1 MHPDD
6 LMPRLSYAG
15 LVPAALLEPPAV
27 EVLPGAVSRL
37 QLPYRTLQGWR
48 PLQLDLHLPAAA
60 TGPVPV
66 VVYVHGG
73 SFLAGRPTMGPWR
86 SLPASGVA
94 VASIAYRLAGEAAF
108 PEPVEDV
115 RAALAWLATD
125 GARYGVDP
133 TRIALWGSS
142 AGGYLALLAA
152 MTGCRALGRPIDDPG
167 AVPDLAAVVAHYPV
181 TDPTRLREDA
191 DGGDEQQV
199 ATVEAAMAA
208 FFTGA
213 TDVPTALVDH
223 LDDTEHL
230 PPVLLQHG
238 DDDHRVALAQSQ
250 RLARAL
256 EERGRAVGLRV
267 VPGADH
273 GDPVFEST
281 ELVGE
286 VLAFLSDHGVA

>member
-15 LVPAALLEPPAV
+15 LVPPELLEPPAV
-27 EVLPGAVSRL
+27 AVLPGAVSRL

-86 SLPASGVA
+86 SLPANGVA

-115 RAALAWLATD
+115 RAALAWVATD
-125 GARYGVDP
+125 GPRYGVDP
-133 TRIALWGSS
+133 ARVGLWGSS

-152 MTGCRALGRPIDDPG
+152 LTGRRALGRPIDDPD
-167 AVPDLAAVVAHYPV
+167 AVPDLRAVVAHYPV
-181 TDPTRLREDA
+181 TDPAGLRADA
-191 DGGDEQQV
+191 HEVDEHRI
-199 ATVEAAMAA
+199 ATLEGAMAA

-213 TDVPTALVDH
+213 ADIPTALVDH
-223 LDDTEHL
+223 IDDAGPL
-230 PPVLLQHG
+230 APVLLQHG
-238 DDDHRVALAQSQ
+238 DDDHRVGVAQS
-250 RLARAL
+250 RRFASAL
-256 EERGRAVGLRV
+256 TERGRSARLRV

-273 GDPVFEST
+273 GDPAFEGA

-286 VLAFLSDHGVA
+286 VLTFLSEHGIA